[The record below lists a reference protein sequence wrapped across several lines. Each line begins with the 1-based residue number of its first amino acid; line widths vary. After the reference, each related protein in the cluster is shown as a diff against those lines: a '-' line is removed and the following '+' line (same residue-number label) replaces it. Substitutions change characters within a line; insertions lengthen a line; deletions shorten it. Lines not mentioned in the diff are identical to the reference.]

1 MSPIGLVAIQV
12 ASWTAGRG
20 APLVRPSATTCDHGV
35 RAARAITM
43 CDEEAADLNF
53 LQTAL
58 NAAVEREDY
67 EEAAALRDRVTAA
80 TSVQVGGGADW
91 RAESVPEWLAD
102 RLARLNFRAP
112 TLVQTNALRAIL
124 SGDDAAVVA
133 ATGSGKTLGYLVPLL
148 SRLSEDLLEEDLSG
162 YLADFLA
169 GRRASAVRRSRLQ
182 GGRDESD
189 LSLPTPAVL
198 IVVPTR
204 ELGVQVSL
212 LAYRLLGGG
221 VSNPTLQPCAAQF
234 RRRGRGA
241 IPSARNSLTPTS
253 RARAGTRTRA
263 GTSRAARRTCSRT
276 PGRATSASPVS
287 GTSLGSTPPRTKT
300 CSSACTCSWARP
312 TTSRASRCPGSSSCR
327 TSTRW

>member
-1 MSPIGLVAIQV
+1 MR
-12 ASWTAGRG
+12 RG
-20 APLVRPSATTCDHGV
+20 
-35 RAARAITM
+35 
-43 CDEEAADLNF
+43 AADLSF

-162 YLADFLA
+162 YLADFLRAAARGGAALAAA
-169 GRRASAVRRSRLQ
+169 GRPRRVRPLAADAGGADRRADARARRAGLAPRLPPARRRRLQPDAAAVRR
-182 GGRDESD
+182 
-189 LSLPTPAVL
+189 
-198 IVVPTR
+198 
-204 ELGVQVSL
+204 
-212 LAYRLLGGG
+212 
-221 VSNPTLQPCAAQF
+221 
-234 RRRGRGA
+234 A
-241 IPSARNSLTPTS
+241 IPSARNSS
-253 RARAGTRTRA
+253 ARH
-263 GTSRAARRTCSRT
+263 
-276 PGRATSASPVS
+276 
-287 GTSLGSTPPRTKT
+287 
-300 CSSACTCSWARP
+300 SSARNF
-312 TTSRASRCPGSSSCR
+312 
-327 TSTRW
+327 

>member
-1 MSPIGLVAIQV
+1 MSPICLVAIQV

-234 RRRGRGA
+234 RRRA
-241 IPSARNSLTPTS
+241 ISSARNSSARNSLTATFRP
-253 RARAGTRTRA
+253 RAGTRTRA

-276 PGRATSASPVS
+276 PGRATSASPVC

-300 CSSACTCSWARP
+300 C
-312 TTSRASRCPGSSSCR
+312 
-327 TSTRW
+327 

>member
-1 MSPIGLVAIQV
+1 MSPICLVAIQV

-35 RAARAITM
+35 RTARAITM

-234 RRRGRGA
+234 LRREIRRRATRRRA
-241 IPSARNSLTPTS
+241 ILRRNF
-253 RARAGTRTRA
+253 
-263 GTSRAARRTCSRT
+263 
-276 PGRATSASPVS
+276 
-287 GTSLGSTPPRTKT
+287 
-300 CSSACTCSWARP
+300 
-312 TTSRASRCPGSSSCR
+312 
-327 TSTRW
+327 